1 MNAPERPAAAAD
13 RSAHLAG
20 LLARVA
26 LADQRAFAELYR
38 QTAAHLYAVAVR
50 IVRDGAIAEEIL
62 QEAFVSVWHYA
73 ATYDTA
79 KSQPLTWL
87 TSIVRNRCLDQRR
100 RHELDTVTLAPAD
113 DDDAPAWDIPSEG
126 PTPVELLLSGA
137 DARSVR
143 DCVEALDA
151 GPRQAIALAFFQGL
165 SHAELAAHL
174 REPLGTVKSWIRRG
188 LERLRRCLDAAGVG
202 G

>member
-1 MNAPERPAAAAD
+1 MNVPERAAAAAG
-13 RSAHLAG
+13 RNTQLAT

-26 LADQRAFAELYR
+26 LADQRAFAQLYR
-38 QTAAHLYAVAVR
+38 QTGAHLYAVAVR
-50 IVRDGAIAEEIL
+50 ILRDGALAEEIL

-73 ATYDTA
+73 ATYDAA

-100 RHELDTVTLAPAD
+100 RRELDTVTLAPAD
-113 DDDAPAWDIPSEG
+113 DDDAPAWEIPSGG
-126 PTPVELLLSGA
+126 PSPVELLLSGA

-143 DCVEALDA
+143 DCVDALDA

-188 LERLRRCLDAAGVG
+188 LERLRHCLDAAGVTG
-202 G
+202 